1 LIVPHHAGRRF
12 AAKQGDVIE
21 AVIKLNRLAWRTC
34 GTPVHQI
41 VEVSD
46 AKHPVA
52 HLNPQPEFEVVLFD
66 DGFLRVTPVHVHQE
80 PTWSA
85 RAHTNYSAFDRLR
98 RNQIGVKKLP
108 LEIVI
113 TLSNGSR
120 GER

>member
-1 LIVPHHAGRRF
+1 MQSILSRTSIP
-12 AAKQGDVIE
+12 
-21 AVIKLNRLAWRTC
+21 NRSLKSC
-34 GTPVHQI
+34 
-41 VEVSD
+41 
-46 AKHPVA
+46 
-52 HLNPQPEFEVVLFD
+52 F
-66 DGFLRVTPVHVHQE
+66 RVTPVHVHQE